1 MVEGGTIAAAQRGG
15 VMRGLDMTTIMKT
28 IELSNGI
35 RLPFLEQG
43 VSSGIPVVFLH
54 GVTDSMH
61 SFDPVLPY
69 LPSAIHAFALTQRGH
84 GDADRP
90 ACGYRTR
97 DFASDVAR
105 FLDAVGVQRAFIVG
119 HSMGATNAQRF
130 ALDQSARTAGLIL
143 AGAFAS
149 YKANAGLVEFCES
162 SVSQLRDPI
171 DAAFAREFQAST
183 LAGPIAPQFF
193 DLVMRECLKVP
204 ASVWR
209 QAFEGFLEDD
219 FSQELEAIEAPTLL
233 VWGDRDTLAPR
244 RDQEIA
250 LNAIRNAALIVYHS
264 TGHAVHWEQA
274 ARFAADLV
282 AFINS
287 HVEGLSPQ
295 PAVQ

>member
-1 MVEGGTIAAAQRGG
+1 
-15 VMRGLDMTTIMKT
+15 MTTITKT
-28 IELSNGI
+28 IELANGI

-43 VSSGIPVVFLH
+43 ESSGIPVVFLH
-54 GVTDSMH
+54 GVMDSMH

-69 LPSAIHAFALTQRGH
+69 VPPAIHAFALTKRGH

-90 ACGYRTR
+90 ARGYSTR
-97 DFASDVAR
+97 DFASDLAR

-130 ALDQSARTAGLIL
+130 ALDQPARTAGLVL
-143 AGAFAS
+143 AGSFAS
-149 YKANAGLVEFCES
+149 YKANAGLVEFWES

-193 DLVMRECLKVP
+193 ELVMRECLKVP

-209 QAFEGFLEDD
+209 QAFEGFMEDD
-219 FSQELEAIEAPTLL
+219 FSRELDAIDAPTLL
-233 VWGDRDTLAPR
+233 IWGERDAFVPR

-250 LNAIRNAALIVYHS
+250 LDAIANAALAVYPS
-264 TGHAVHWEQA
+264 TGHAVHWEQPT
-274 ARFAADLV
+274 RFAADLV
-282 AFINS
+282 AFIDAHAEELPPRPVAPGPKRLAS
-287 HVEGLSPQ
+287 R
-295 PAVQ
+295 A

>member
-1 MVEGGTIAAAQRGG
+1 
-15 VMRGLDMTTIMKT
+15 MRGPDMTTITKT
-28 IELSNGI
+28 IELSNRI

-43 VSSGIPVVFLH
+43 DPSGIPVVFLH

-69 LPSAIHAFALTQRGH
+69 LPPAIHAFALTQRGH

-90 ACGYRTR
+90 ARGYRTR

-130 ALDQSARTAGLIL
+130 ALDQPARTAGLVL
-143 AGAFAS
+143 AGSFAS
-149 YKANAGLVEFCES
+149 YKANAGLVKFWES

-183 LAGPIAPQFF
+183 LAAPIAPQFF
-193 DLVMRECLKVP
+193 ELVMRECLKAP

-219 FSQELEAIEAPTLL
+219 FARELEAIAAPTLL
-233 VWGDRDTLAPR
+233 VWGERDALAPR

-250 LNAIRNAALIVYHS
+250 LNAIRNAALIVYQS
-264 TGHAVHWEQA
+264 TGHAVHWEQP
-274 ARFAADLV
+274 ARFGADLV
-282 AFINS
+282 AFINT
-287 HVEGLSPQ
+287 HVDG
-295 PAVQ
+295 